1 MNLATDGIRKA
12 AILVAS
18 LDRAAADHLLDR
30 IDPAEARE
38 IRQRTMELD
47 PVDPEE
53 QRRVIEEFLRA
64 RPQIPEKPPTGI
76 ELDGG
81 LARRLFSPPRPF
93 APEKTRAASPPGAP
107 PFRFLHDAEGEKLVS
122 LLAGERSQTIAL
134 VISHLSPEQ
143 AGNVLAGLPP
153 ALQVDVL
160 RRLVDLEET
169 EPEILQEVEQALES
183 RFSEQL
189 LTQRRRVA
197 GLAAVAGILEA
208 SEHSVGKEILGNLAA
223 RDHRLAQRVC
233 PKRLDFADLAEYDET
248 SLGTIFRA
256 AGGELSVL
264 ALMGAPPMLIER
276 VLARLPASEARVLR
290 DRLDHPGPT
299 RLSDVE
305 EARRRIAA
313 LAERLTMEGR
323 IEIPHGRQSPNQI
336 APVLA
341 T

>member
-1 MNLATDGIRKA
+1 MHLDPDGIRKA

-47 PVDPEE
+47 AVDPEE
-53 QRRVIEEFLRA
+53 QRQVIDEFFRV
-64 RPQIPEKPPTGI
+64 RPEVAEKHPPGI
-76 ELDGG
+76 ELDGS
-81 LARRLFSPPRPF
+81 LARKLFSQPSPF
-93 APEKTRAASPPGAP
+93 ASDEPPAPIPAGGP
-107 PFRFLHDAEGEKLVS
+107 PFRFLHDAEGKNLVS
-122 LLAGERSQTIAL
+122 LLASERPQTIAL
-134 VISHLSPEQ
+134 VLAHLAPEQ
-143 AGNVLAGLPP
+143 AGDVLVGLPP

-169 EPEILQEVEQALES
+169 EPEILQEVEQALQS

-208 SEHSVGKEILGNLAA
+208 SDRRVARQILGNVVAH
-223 RDHRLAQRVC
+223 DHRLAQRLC
-233 PKRLDFADLAEYDET
+233 PQRIEFADLAQLEGAALAT
-248 SLGTIFRA
+248 VFRA
-256 AGGELSVL
+256 AGRELTVL
-264 ALMGAPPMLIER
+264 ALVGAPPALIDR
-276 VLARLPASEARVLR
+276 VLARLPASEADAILR
-290 DRLDHPGPT
+290 RLDHPGPT

-313 LAERLTMEGR
+313 LAERLTLEGR
-323 IEIPHGRQSPNQI
+323 IELPPSRRCTDTTVSS
-336 APVLA
+336 LA